1 VSINPDGSMGAV
13 DFGACQASPT
23 LIGNDVSK
31 FAIAI
36 YARQTGQTAAGIS
49 GAEFYVAGLEAANLP
64 AGWTKSFTP
73 AASLLMIGDV
83 DDPHTAGPSGTDLI
97 RRANFTWTVAGPAD
111 PDCQMTS
118 LTFLGRIECASPF
131 GQPAIPGVHRFRI
144 VAGGPP
150 AQPYDPCPALVFC
163 NFPIFDT
170 ICVTGGE
177 FILNPSGQD
186 QCSVGVASQTWSQAK
201 GLYR

>member
-1 VSINPDGSMGAV
+1 M
-13 DFGACQASPT
+13 
-23 LIGNDVSK
+23 
-31 FAIAI
+31 
-36 YARQTGQTAAGIS
+36 ARIAAGALIES
-49 GAEFYVAGLEAANLP
+49 RQLAVESNVVKRQVGVTDDGVAAEYTGGP
-64 AGWTKSFTP
+64 QG
-73 AASLLMIGDV
+73 LLMIGDV